1 MTDHEDRFAA
11 SLDALSRGEP
21 PAPNDDLTQFVT
33 EARSTWSNPTDL
45 PPGSPPRLSATDRR
59 HLWTAIQQ
67 EAAIKPSAS
76 IHEGRHVMS
85 ATSPTVQATSNQP
98 TGWGANIS
106 RWQPVLSMTVMF
118 VVLAVLVGIAYTGLD
133 HTDDE
138 LPAISL
144 AALTDE
150 ATPTAGMECVPYG
163 PPVRSSSELRD
174 MSPSDW
180 PAREYM
186 TMAAADPEIAQRAAE
201 VYENWVAC
209 YWAHSTESSVSQP
222 PVEIL
227 QFWSD
232 RMQYVFMLRRGQSFA
247 SAEQAELLQP
257 PSIGTLLQHGALPLN
272 RPVVEIVNP
281 ITGESL
287 PSFLPGDV
295 YELSDGRYGVVIGSI
310 STDQLVGSGSASS
323 ENEEG
328 VWLTF
333 LAFVEVDGYLL
344 IDEYTSLCVPVPA
357 LPPAETADLAACTQP
372 SNGIEG

>member
-98 TGWGANIS
+98 TGWGATIS

-150 ATPTAGMECVPYG
+150 ATPPPIACAPYG
-163 PPVRSSSELRD
+163 PPTLSRDQLRD
-174 MSPSDW
+174 LSLSDW
-180 PAREYM
+180 PAGQYEPV
-186 TMAAADPEIAQRAAE
+186 APADPLVGAEAVAVFEAWNFCSLTSGSAFDPQARRPDEFMRYLSPRA
-201 VYENWVAC
+201 
-209 YWAHSTESSVSQP
+209 
-222 PVEIL
+222 
-227 QFWSD
+227 
-232 RMQYVFMLRRGQSFA
+232 QYVIYLQENPSYAPDELEAAMTIDQ
-247 SAEQAELLQP
+247 EQILSL
-257 PSIGTLLQHGALPLN
+257 GTLPVN
-272 RPVVEIVNP
+272 RPLTMEWDPVNG
-281 ITGESL
+281 IGY
-287 PSFLPGDV
+287 PSFVPGDL
-295 YELSDGRYGVVIGSI
+295 YHLTDGRYGVILGSI
-310 STDQLVGSGSASS
+310 STAQLQSLAPGAEV
-323 ENEEG
+323 ELLPWMTW
-328 VWLTF
+328 V
-333 LAFVEVDGYLL
+333 AFVEIDGDLY
-344 IDEYTSLCVPVPA
+344 IDEYVSFCATPAAGNSTAGQFTSPDRPQC
-357 LPPAETADLAACTQP
+357 LPMTGQ
-372 SNGIEG
+372 